1 MNIMSESIKAGP
13 MECCPKYLFIKDN
26 LDEEVARWQQ
36 HDEDRNLEAI
46 DMHEVVGATEH
57 DAAQSF
63 NKEVNRRQSN
73 DS

>member
-1 MNIMSESIKAGP
+1 MIDNIW
-13 MECCPKYLFIKDN
+13 
-26 LDEEVARWQQ
+26 EEVARWQQ